1 MTGKRESKTNII
13 REKLEQPMVLAQYR
27 YAVGMLIARL
37 QYIHADMEEQFGR
50 PIVRNVFGRIKTAES
65 IVKKLEKKELEITFD
80 NAVHHLNDIA
90 GVRVVCYFCDDIYRL
105 VHAIREQ
112 QDITIIKEKDYV
124 KRPKKSGYQ
133 SIHLIVEVPITYNDL
148 TCRVRVEIQ
157 LRSFAMDYWA
167 ELDNQM
173 CYKKSAGAVE
183 NIEREIRNY
192 SALMAE
198 IDGKML
204 ELRRKIEALV

>member
-1 MTGKRESKTNII
+1 MI
-13 REKLEQPMVLAQYR
+13 LAQYQ
-27 YAVGMLIARL
+27 YAVRTLTARL
-37 QYIHADMEEQFGR
+37 QYINADMEEQFGR
-50 PIVRNVFGRIKTAES
+50 PIVRNIFGRIKTAES
-65 IVKKLEKKELEITFD
+65 IAKKLEKKELAITLD
-80 NAVHHLNDIA
+80 NAVRHLNDIA

-105 VHAIREQ
+105 VYAIREQ

-124 KRPKKSGYQ
+124 KKPKKSGYQ
-133 SIHLIVEVPITYNDL
+133 SIHLIVEVPITYNNL
-148 TCRVRVEIQ
+148 TSQVRAEIQ

-173 CYKKSAGAVE
+173 CYKKSAGQIE

-192 SALMAE
+192 SDLMAE

-204 ELRRKIEALV
+204 ELRRKIEALA